1 MQVNATTMM
10 NKSEKMEFCRSCMA
24 RQTETTVCVKAGTVV

>member
-10 NKSEKMEFCRSCMA
+10 NKSEKMEFCSSCMV
-24 RQTETTVCVKAGTVV
+24 RPKETTVCVKAGTVV